1 VGEFCA
7 GLARVEPLEVDLVLP
22 GHGRT
27 FRDPE
32 AKIAEA
38 RRQVDELLGKA
49 REALGKGERTAFEIV
64 EDIVG
69 PEMVKSPASAWV
81 LQIVLSCLD
90 HLAITGEVEGLDGT
104 DPQRWRLT

>member
-1 VGEFCA
+1 E
-7 GLARVEPLEVDLVLP
+7 GLDVELVLP

-32 AKIAEA
+32 AKIAES
-38 RRQVDELLGKA
+38 RRQVDSLLGKV
-49 REALGKGERTAFEIV
+49 RSALAEGEKTAFEIV
-64 EDIVG
+64 AVIIG
-69 PEMVKSPASAWV
+69 PDNVNTPASAWA

-90 HLAITGEVEGLDGT
+90 HLAIAGEVEAIEGT